1 MRIQHKSPV
10 ESKKELSIIEKSKG
24 LIKKVNELIAEGRN
38 AEAINH
44 FNKAINY
51 LESHKNDI
59 SQNNKDISGMYND
72 LALVLVKVNK
82 PSEALKIFDKALH
95 WNPKNVRV
103 LINKG
108 KTLTFLSASMY
119 NNALKSFNSAL
130 KIDPTNKMA
139 LSLKG
144 EGLVKMNQPEMAKEC
159 YLGIID
165 NYPMELEFYDRILK
179 LTPKDKSIWER
190 KGEALCKEKRY
201 EEALTCYNTA
211 LDIDPNDKQ
220 LYIGR
225 ARIFG
230 KLKKYTE
237 AILCFRKGIKI
248 DEKDKTLWQ
257 EMGLMH
263 HKNGEFENALDA
275 YDHAIK
281 LDSEDPDLWN
291 KKGAAFLKMKRTD
304 DALKSYE
311 NALNLAPDDI
321 HILNNMKEPLKA
333 LQRYVDVL
341 SICDKIIKLDP
352 NNIQALNDKAKT
364 LVSMGKPK
372 EAIEYFDTVLKIDSK
387 YMDALFCKKDVHIKL
402 KNHEE
407 VNLACD
413 TILKNDPKNVRI
425 WEDKAFALRM
435 LEKYIEAN
443 SAYESALAIEPENL
457 KLWTAKKGV
466 LKSLG
471 RYIDVLSAAEKIL
484 LYEPHNI
491 MVLMDKGEAYENLK
505 NYDEAHKIYDMILDS
520 NPGDTQVLYKK
531 GRILCRKGLYEESLK
546 HFDKILKMGKGDKT
560 LWNDKGRLL
569 NKMGQFE
576 EARKSYDIALQL
588 DPENTKI
595 LINKTFSLF
604 KLNEYDEAIESLNRA
619 MELSKGKD
627 DPKEGIKNTIYLE
640 IDVFINI
647 TQAIVKK
654 DIKKN
659 CMDLIS
665 RAKEAVK
672 RGNFEKSQEFC
683 MECKRIIDEYTK
695 NALEKSDFI
704 ISALKEME
712 GETSKFETMYNNMK
726 TKLENKKY
734 SEAYPLSEKI
744 IKDANEEQ
752 HKIISSILN
761 NARDKI
767 KDARN
772 SQLDVS
778 AHIKKFSEARALVG
792 KKSYKNAYD
801 LIMVTLSDID
811 LMIEKQKELLEGIK
825 SVKNK
830 IEEAQSSGIEIKAV
844 VLKFKEAEEA
854 LKINNF
860 EIVSNAIEE
869 CNKVLVKRT
878 IEHAIDEK
886 IVQIKELLD
895 VGLKLKINTS
905 EIDSQLETIDLYL
918 KKEELEKALSSVN
931 NAHEMAEK
939 LCNLK
944 IMEMLTQIRSRINE
958 VKKLGWEAQTAE
970 VIFKKV
976 EEVHLS
982 QRYNEAAKYALR
994 CLSEVD
1000 EIRDESMR
1008 AGNLILLAESNIKEA
1023 ENINAFVERS
1033 KELLD
1038 LAKSDLAANNY
1049 SSSLEN
1055 ASMCMVSVKKA
1066 KEQKVKDVIAQA
1078 WLIID
1083 DSKKEG
1089 KEIFNAEMMLKEA
1102 EIVVGYEDYYKA
1114 LKLALRGEHE
1124 VGKTDYQLKIL
1135 SEILVRIKLKI
1146 DELEKLDIV
1155 TKMARSHLLNS
1166 QKAQKK
1172 NEYITALDYAILA
1185 SKALTEI
1192 IYNYEKAK
1200 IFLRVASARI
1210 SEVEKIGLDTKEI
1223 KEIFEKA
1230 KKEFNQRDYAG
1241 TIKLVKENID
1251 GAKKL
1256 YSESLLEPIKLCE
1269 KQIEF
1274 AEKLGADVVRANIIL
1289 LEAKAAF
1296 DEELFSQVPLFID
1309 NCKKLVEREI
1319 KVNLFDKLTQTRE
1332 KLEMVKGK
1340 GVDTK
1345 EAEIIL
1351 NSGESALENKNF
1363 QDAVN
1368 HFQKCIGLLEFKG
1381 SNPQNDR
1388 ENSPE
1393 F

>member
-1 MRIQHKSPV
+1 MRIQHKSPT
-10 ESKKELSIIEKSKG
+10 ESKKELSILEKSRS
-24 LIKKVNELIAEGRN
+24 LINKVNEFIKAGRN

-44 FNKAINY
+44 FNKAMNY
-51 LESHKNDI
+51 IESHKNDI
-59 SQNNKDISGMYND
+59 SQNNKEISKMYND
-72 LALVLVKVNK
+72 LALILVKVNK

-95 WNPKNVRV
+95 WDSKNVRV

-165 NYPMELEFYDRILK
+165 NYPMEFEFYDRILK

-190 KGEALCKEKRY
+190 KGEVLSQAKRY
-201 EEALTCYNTA
+201 EEALACYNSA

-230 KLKKYTE
+230 NLEKYTE

-248 DEKDKTLWQ
+248 DEKDKILWQ

-263 HKNGEFENALDA
+263 YKNGEFDDALKA
-275 YDHAIK
+275 YDRAVK
-281 LDSEDPDLWN
+281 LDSEDLELWN
-291 KKGAAFLKMKRTD
+291 KRGAVYLKMKKTD

-311 NALNLAPDDI
+311 KALNLAPDDI
-321 HILNNMKEPLKA
+321 HTLNNMKEPLKV
-333 LQRYVDVL
+333 LNRYVDVL
-341 SICDKIIKLDP
+341 SICDKIISLDP
-352 NNIQALNDKAKT
+352 NNTQALNDKAQT

-387 YMDALFCKKDVHIKL
+387 YTDALFGKKDVHIKL
-402 KNHEE
+402 ENYEE
-407 VNLACD
+407 ANLACD
-413 TILKNDPKNVRI
+413 TILKNDPKNAKI
-425 WEDKAFALRM
+425 WEDKAFALSM
-435 LEKYIEAN
+435 LKNYNEAN
-443 SAYESALAIEPENL
+443 SAYERALAIEPENL
-457 KLWTAKKGV
+457 KLWNAKKDV

-471 RYIDVLSAAEKIL
+471 RYIDVISAVEKIL
-484 LYEPHNI
+484 LYEPQNV
-491 MVLMDKGEAYENLK
+491 MALMDKGEAYENLEK
-505 NYDEAHKIYDMILDS
+505 YDEAHKIYDLILDS
-520 NPGDTQVLYKK
+520 NPGDAEVLHKK
-531 GRILCRKGLYEESLK
+531 GRMLCRKGMYEESLK
-546 HFDKILKMGKGDKT
+546 HFDKILKLGKGDKT
-560 LWNDKGRLL
+560 LWNDKGKVL

-595 LINKTFSLF
+595 LINKTFTLF
-604 KLNEYDEAIESLNRA
+604 KLNKYDEAIESLNQT

-627 DPKEGIKNTIYLE
+627 DLKEGIKNTIYLE
-640 IDVFINI
+640 IDVLINI
-647 TQAIVKK
+647 SRAIVNKEKK
-654 DIKKN
+654 KSCIDF
-659 CMDLIS
+659 IS
-665 RAKEAVK
+665 QAKEAVK
-672 RGNFEKSQEFC
+672 KGDFEKSQEYC
-683 MECKRIIDEYTK
+683 MECKKIIDEYTK
-695 NALEKSDFI
+695 NTLEKANDV
-704 ISALKEME
+704 ISALNEME
-712 GETSKFETMYNNMK
+712 GETSEFETMYINMV
-726 TKLENKKY
+726 TKLEEKNF
-734 SEAYPLSEKI
+734 SEAYPISEKI
-744 IKDANEEQ
+744 IKDVNEQQ
-752 HKIISSILN
+752 HKIISDILQ
-761 NARDKI
+761 NAREKI
-767 KDARN
+767 KKARN

-778 AHIKKFSEARALVG
+778 GHIKKFSEARALVG

-801 LIMVTLSDID
+801 IIMVTLSDID
-811 LMIEKQKELLEGIK
+811 LMIQKQKELLEGIN
-825 SVKNK
+825 SLKNK
-830 IEEAQSSGIEIKAV
+830 IEEAQSSGIETKIV
-844 VLKFKEAEEA
+844 VLKLKEAEEA
-854 LKINNF
+854 LKINDF
-860 EIVSNAIEE
+860 EIVTNAIEE
-869 CNKVLVKRT
+869 CDKVLAKLT
-878 IEHAIDEK
+878 IEHVINKK

-905 EIDSQLETIDLYL
+905 EVGTQMETIDSYL
-918 KKEELEKALSSVN
+918 QKGELERALSSVN
-931 NAHEMAEK
+931 NALEMAEK

-944 IMEMLTQIRSRINE
+944 IMETLTQIRLRINE
-958 VKKLGWEAQTAE
+958 VKKLGWEAHTAE

-976 EEVHLS
+976 EEAQLLR
-982 QRYNEAAKYALR
+982 RYNEASKYAMR

-1055 ASMCMVSVKKA
+1055 ASMVLISVKKA

-1083 DSKKEG
+1083 NSKSEG

-1102 EIVVGYEDYYKA
+1102 EIVVGYEEYYKA
-1114 LKLALRGEHE
+1114 LKLALKSECEMGR
-1124 VGKTDYQLKIL
+1124 TDFQKKIL
-1135 SEILVRIKLKI
+1135 SEILMRINIRI
-1146 DELEKLDIV
+1146 DEVEKLGIV
-1155 TKMARSHLLNS
+1155 AKMARSHLLNS
-1166 QKAQKK
+1166 QKAQKT
-1172 NEYITALDYAILA
+1172 NEFAMAMDHAILA
-1185 SKALTEI
+1185 SKELLEI
-1192 IYNYEKAK
+1192 IYDYEKAK

-1210 SEVEKIGLDTKEI
+1210 NEVEKIELDTKEI
-1223 KEIFEKA
+1223 KETYENA
-1230 KKEFNQRDYAG
+1230 KKEFTKGEYEG
-1241 TIKLVKENID
+1241 TIKVMKEIISNS
-1251 GAKKL
+1251 KQL
-1256 YSESLLEPIKLCE
+1256 YSESLLDPIKFCE

-1274 AEKLGADVVRANIIL
+1274 AEQLGADVIRANIIL

-1309 NCKKLVEREI
+1309 NCKKLVERQI
-1319 KVNLFDKLTQTRE
+1319 KVNLFDKLSQTRE
-1332 KLEMVKGK
+1332 KLELVRKKGL
-1340 GVDTK
+1340 DTK

-1351 NSGESALENKNF
+1351 ISGESALENKNF

-1368 HFQKCIGLLEFKG
+1368 HFHKCMGLLEFKG
-1381 SNPQNDR
+1381 SNLQI
-1388 ENSPE
+1388 
-1393 F
+1393 